1 MTKKKFNKIVI
12 LGNSEKFILGIKK
25 KYDYDNLKIIPWR
38 KIKDY
43 ISSINEKYDLIFVCG
58 FDFSLYSRNL
68 EYFTNENV
76 TNPIK
81 LIKKISKETTQI
93 VYINT
98 QNLNKKKYTF
108 SRYKFA
114 KQELACQISQNF
126 KKFAILKTDL
136 IVDKN
141 KISIKS
147 NYVSKIIFLILVKI
161 KLIKTIEVEKIFT
174 EIDNLLVSG
183 NCQSQENIL
192 GYFLKIPR
200 TQFIDRFLRLLLG

>member
-1 MTKKKFNKIVI
+1 MDKSAYKDLLAESYTESGKLKDIIKTIQTIVHDEPNNMQLGKKI
-12 LGNSEKFILGIKK
+12 
-25 KYDYDNLKIIPWR
+25 R
-38 KIKDY
+38 
-43 ISSINEKYDLIFVCG
+43 
-58 FDFSLYSRNL
+58 

-98 QNLNKKKYTF
+98 QNLNKKKCTF

-136 IVDKN
+136 IVAKI

-147 NYVSKIIFLILVKI
+147 NYLS
-161 KLIKTIEVEKIFT
+161 
-174 EIDNLLVSG
+174 
-183 NCQSQENIL
+183 
-192 GYFLKIPR
+192 
-200 TQFIDRFLRLLLG
+200 

>member
-43 ISSINEKYDLIFVCG
+43 ISSINEEYDLIFVCG
-58 FDFSLYSRNL
+58 FDFSLYSKNL
-68 EYFTNENV
+68 EYFINENV

-93 VYINT
+93 AYINT

-114 KQELACQISQNF
+114 KQELASQISQNF

-147 NYVSKIIFLILVKI
+147 NFLLKIIFLILVKI